1 MGFKIKPLRFTPAS
15 LRQIELQLS
24 QLFQAAG
31 NLVAGFEPNVLL
43 LGNGKPTDNS
53 AEDHSSRRAGED
65 DVSRPEGNAG
75 RGIADD
81 LAAAVDQVVGVRRLA
96 GFAIDPAFQVQIV
109 GINLLGGDE
118 IRAQGGKAV
127 RRLALHP
134 LAAGFELKV
143 ARTEIVAGRVS
154 ATRKGIQATAA
165 MPA

>member
-43 LGNGKPTDNS
+43 LGHGKPTDNS

-65 DVSRPEGNAG
+65 DVSWPEGNAG

-81 LAAAVDQVVGVRRLA
+81 LAAVVNQVVRVRRLA
-96 GFAIDPAFQVQIV
+96 G
-109 GINLLGGDE
+109 LGL
-118 IRAQGGKAV
+118 RAEEG
-127 RRLALHP
+127 
-134 LAAGFELKV
+134 
-143 ARTEIVAGRVS
+143 
-154 ATRKGIQATAA
+154 
-165 MPA
+165 